1 VVTGVAALVLVGA
14 LAGCSSS
21 DPTVSPP
28 TAAPQ
33 SASVAPTT
41 SASPSV
47 SATPLS
53 RYENDPGVKALRKFY
68 VAVSKAINSRNL
80 RLPEL
85 DAWSTPRRQLQ
96 NEVLLKSELGLH
108 APGPQ
113 RFTPVGVR
121 STGANTRSVLL
132 CALNE
137 GFNLDPKTGKPAH
150 PREVLAGQAT
160 LVRDGGRWKVD
171 DLVKA
176 KFSCAGVPV

>member
-1 VVTGVAALVLVGA
+1 VVTGVAALVLAGA

-28 TAAPQ
+28 PAAPQ
-33 SASVAPTT
+33 SPNVAPTT
-41 SASPSV
+41 AAPSP
-47 SATPLS
+47 TPTS
-53 RYENDPGVKALRKFY
+53 PYENDPGVKALRKFY

-85 DAWSTPRRQLQ
+85 VAWSTPRRQLQ
-96 NEVLLKSELGLH
+96 NEVLFKSELGLH
-108 APGPQ
+108 APGPL

-121 STGANTRSVLL
+121 STGANTRSVLF